1 MAELDYQTALLLQNK
16 FEQEK
21 RDSQI
26 AKELQRQFEKE
37 NVPNNREQNR
47 RSSLNDS
54 LLARSLQEQFQT
66 EMEVERPQQNLVYDA
81 PNGRNSGKSLTDP
94 SWEVIDPTPDIH
106 MLFIAFNE
114 RFFWNQLGSVTVS
127 WSKRMTT
134 CAGICSYQGTKITVY
149 HNFHDEVNLYKTH
162 WWRCNGPCHTRK
174 PFFGLVRRATNRAP
188 GPNDFWW
195 AEHQQNCG
203 GQFIKVKEPEKP
215 EKQTKSKSK
224 SKNPT
229 KSPDIRKFFPTN
241 NLPKLK
247 SDNNSNIKTVES
259 KSESKAKI
267 NKVIPNSGN
276 IFGFGN
282 LNGEDCNCDKNG
294 TNTKDNKAKK
304 IVSTAGKTLG
314 TKNPD
319 GVSTSGKTLGT
330 KNPPDSVSKISKGV
344 LRRTKSESANNVS
357 KNDQTK
363 STPAKP
369 TSNGA
374 YDVVR
379 NHWINKFS
387 NTSSTIAKSN
397 TTTPLKRPKPSESAR
412 PVTSTSGSSTSTS
425 SCSTSATKVPK
436 LSEQAA
442 DCSPIAK
449 PNTATP
455 LKRPKLS
462 EPVADC
468 SPFAKPNTTTPLKRP
483 KSTESALVG
492 SSKVPKLSEPLA
504 ECPVCS
510 KQVPEYKIN
519 SHLDECLGTSELE
532 STKCHNCGIVVA
544 EGKLEEHLQDCN
556 DDVVFLGVKR
566 SEDENTLNISQE
578 DKINSDNSVETKRCD
593 ICKKLVA
600 KYNFD
605 VHAVNC
611 LNSMFD
617 RLEKDIHKP
626 FTSSTLTNGE
636 ASTSKTNNYTD
647 LEASTSAKE
656 ISTGPKAT
664 VQCLAC
670 NRKIIKSE
678 LDEHLENCM
687 SLSQIFDDENEPV
700 EEETEAKDLFNC
712 PSCMKLFSELEMN
725 DHIDICL
732 NVSDV

>member
-134 CAGICSYQGTKITVY
+134 CAGICSYQGRGGMCTITLSEPLLKLRPRKDLVETLLHEMIHAYLFVTNNNRDRDGHGPEFHRHMNRINQEAGTKITVY

-188 GPNDFWW
+188 CPNDFWW

-215 EKQTKSKSK
+215 EKQTKSKSA

-229 KSPDIRKFFPTN
+229 KSPDIRKFFPSK
-241 NLPKLK
+241 NLPKSK
-247 SDNNSNIKTVES
+247 SDNNSNVKTVET
-259 KSESKAKI
+259 KNESKAKI

-387 NTSSTIAKSN
+387 NTSSTITKSN
-397 TTTPLKRPKPSESAR
+397 TTTPWKRPKPSESAR
-412 PVTSTSGSSTSTS
+412 PVTSGSSTSTS

-436 LSEQAA
+436 LSEPVA

-449 PNTATP
+449 PNTTSP

-468 SPFAKPNTTTPLKRP
+468 SPIAKPNTTTPLKRP
-483 KSTESALVG
+483 KLSEPVDCSPIAKPNTTTPLKRPKPFESALVG
-492 SSKVPKLSEPLA
+492 SSKVPKLSEPVA

-532 STKCHNCGIVVA
+532 STKCHTCGIVVA

-566 SEDENTLNISQE
+566 SEDENTLDNSQE
-578 DKINSDNSVETKRCD
+578 DRINSDNSVETKKCD
-593 ICKKLVA
+593 ICKKLVG
-600 KYNFD
+600 
-605 VHAVNC
+605 
-611 LNSMFD
+611 S
-617 RLEKDIHKP
+617 
-626 FTSSTLTNGE
+626 
-636 ASTSKTNNYTD
+636 
-647 LEASTSAKE
+647 
-656 ISTGPKAT
+656 
-664 VQCLAC
+664 
-670 NRKIIKSE
+670 
-678 LDEHLENCM
+678 
-687 SLSQIFDDENEPV
+687 
-700 EEETEAKDLFNC
+700 
-712 PSCMKLFSELEMN
+712 
-725 DHIDICL
+725 
-732 NVSDV
+732 